1 MLKYDCFS
9 VIYSSRMSE
18 IRHKI
23 IKPIFSDK
31 SDKSDNSKSSVKIY
45 DVETGTFVIKIYN
58 FVSGNHKFAFKNAFD
73 EKPSRFHIIYRE
85 IMVPDEDDDGGYFLE
100 LEQIYVCFI
109 YKAGFVVVRFG
120 YNFHLN
126 IVEMKSSETFECEFD
141 AERISIKKNGDFR
154 IC

>member
-1 MLKYDCFS
+1 
-9 VIYSSRMSE
+9 MSGIE
-18 IRHKI
+18 TQKC

-31 SDKSDNSKSSVKIY
+31 SDKSKSKSFVQIY
-45 DVETGTFVIKIYN
+45 DIENGTFVIKIYN
-58 FVSGNHKFAFKNAFD
+58 YVSEKFFKFAFKNAFD
-73 EKPSRFHIIYRE
+73 KPPSRFHIIYRK
-85 IMVPDEDDDGGYFLE
+85 IMVPEEDEDGCYFLE

-126 IVEMKSSETFECEFD
+126 IVEMKSSQTWECEFNV
-141 AERISIKKNGDFR
+141 EQISIEKNDNFL